1 MTMTDDRELSALS
14 DDREFIRQALYTAN
28 ENGLL
33 KNQRVEYESIAEA
46 ISLASD
52 ARYKVPPDR
61 KTANKKLSEAYFLF
75 NQAINKESFGW
86 RLIYQHGAGV
96 LAYLVLVL
104 IGIFMAWFLRSPEIL
119 DLEVLWVP
127 SWAFLWGAMGG
138 VLYGFWILWHFV
150 AYGELRK
157 YFFVRFF
164 SLPLMGG
171 ILGALVYLIFFAGF
185 IAVTGGA
192 QTASESFI
200 MLLCALAGFSS
211 KWAIDILNNIT
222 DMIKVGAEK
231 TGAL

>member
-1 MTMTDDRELSALS
+1 MTVTDDRELSALS
-14 DDREFIRQALYTAN
+14 DDRDFIRQALYTAN

-33 KNQRVEYESIAEA
+33 KNKPDEYGRISEA

-52 ARYKVPPDR
+52 ALSKDPPDR
-61 KTANKKLSEAYFLF
+61 KNANEKLNEAYFLF
-75 NQAINKESFGW
+75 NQAINKESFEW

-127 SWAFLWGAMGG
+127 CWAFLWGAMGG

-171 ILGALVYLIFFAGF
+171 ILGALVYLIVSAGF
-185 IAVTGGA
+185 IAATGGA

-211 KWAIDILNNIT
+211 KWAIDILNNLT
-222 DMIKVGAEK
+222 DIIKVGAEK
-231 TGAL
+231 TSAL

>member
-14 DDREFIRQALYTAN
+14 DDRDHLRQALYTAN

-33 KNQRVEYESIAEA
+33 KNKPDDYGRISDA
-46 ISLASD
+46 ISLASE
-52 ARYKVPPDR
+52 ALSKVPPDR
-61 KTANKKLSEAYFLF
+61 KKANEKLNEAYFLF

-96 LAYLVLVL
+96 LAYLTLVSAS
-104 IGIFMAWFLRSPEIL
+104 IYWAWFLFSPDLL

-185 IAVTGGA
+185 IAVTGEA

-211 KWAIDILNNIT
+211 KWAIDILNNLT
-222 DMIKVGAEK
+222 DMIKVGTEK
-231 TGAL
+231 TGAY